1 MQSGASLLV
10 MTRTLRYCF
19 PLGLLGLASATTAQA
34 QTASLRVQVLD
45 SLTRQPVVGAS
56 VGVVGSSV
64 GAAADAGGKLELPD
78 LPDGPVTLQVSALGY
93 RARQLRLTLPLAA
106 PLVVRLGTGGQE
118 LEEVVVTATRTNS
131 RIEDLPTRVEVL
143 GTEELQ
149 EENAIKPG
157 NIASL
162 LGDLAG
168 TQIQPTQP
176 TTGNADLRIQ
186 GLQGRYSQMLR
197 DGMPLFGGYAGS
209 FGILQV
215 PPLDLRQVELI
226 KGSSSTLYGGGAIA
240 GLVNLVSKQPQLS
253 GPERSI
259 TVNGSTLREANLNG
273 FASGRNQH
281 AGYTFFAGGTR
292 QQDVDVNGDG
302 FTDVPRL
309 RSVTVHPRL
318 FVYPSRSSQ
327 LIVGYT
333 GTVERRQ
340 GGDQQVVRT
349 HPDALHQYFVDNRM
363 QRHTAELIYTQ
374 DSLAGGALTLKGTV
388 SSFRRAVNTNTA
400 GFAARQVSY
409 YTEASYLHR
418 LGLKNTL
425 VAGLNLNGEQL
436 RPETGSR
443 TPLQNR
449 YTYTTV
455 GAFAQDDW
463 QVLTPLTVQAGLRL
477 DHHNQ
482 YGSFL
487 LPRLALL
494 YRFSPSFTSRLN
506 GGLGYRVPVP
516 YVNDLDERDYPQVQP
531 LTGVQP
537 ERSTGLN
544 WDVNFQHRFG
554 PELTLTLNQSFFY
567 TQLDHPL
574 ILPEAPAG
582 QAPGLTPLRWYNAGR
597 PLVSQGFETYVRLRE
612 DETELYLGYVFTDAR
627 RRYDAVNPHVELAAR
642 HKLAAVATTEFTEHF
657 AAGIEASYTGR
668 QFLSDGRQTPGYPI
682 MAALLRYQTGPLS
695 LVLNGENLL
704 DYRQT
709 RREAVVL
716 GSRLSPLFP
725 ELWAP
730 IEGRVVNL
738 SATVRW

>member
-1 MQSGASLLV
+1 MAHP
-10 MTRTLRYCF
+10 LRYALPLVLAGCF
-19 PLGLLGLASATTAQA
+19 TSAQA
-34 QTASLRVQVLD
+34 QEMLRVHITD

-56 VGVVGSSV
+56 VGVVGTSV
-64 GAAADAGGKLELPD
+64 GAAADAAGRVELPG
-78 LPDGPVTLQVSALGY
+78 LPAGPATLQISALGY
-93 RARQLRLTLPLAA
+93 RPRRLAVTLPLTA
-106 PLVVRLGTGGQE
+106 PLLVRLAPGGEE

-240 GLVNLVSKQPQLS
+240 GLVNLVSKQPRL
-253 GPERSI
+253 GAPERSV
-259 TVNGSTLREANLNG
+259 TLNQSTLRETNLN
-273 FASGRNQH
+273 AYAAGRNQRL
-281 AGYTFFAGGTR
+281 GYTFFAGGTR
-292 QQDVDVNGDG
+292 QQDVDVNHDG

-309 RSVTVHPRL
+309 RSLTVHPRL
-318 FVYPSRSSQ
+318 FFYPNKTGQ

-340 GGDQQVVRT
+340 GGDQQVVRAAA
-349 HPDALHQYFVDNRM
+349 DAQHQYVVDNQM
-363 QRHTAELIYTQ
+363 QRHTAELIFTQ
-374 DSLAGGALTLKGTV
+374 DSVAGGALTVKGTL
-388 SSFRRAVNTNTA
+388 SSFRREVSTNTV
-400 GFAARQVSY
+400 GFAARQLSY
-409 YTEASYLHR
+409 YSEASYLHR
-418 LGLKNTL
+418 LGLENTL
-425 VAGLNLNGEQL
+425 VAGLNFNGEQL
-436 RPETGSR
+436 RPESSSR
-443 TPLQNR
+443 TPLRNS
-449 YTYTTV
+449 YTYGTV
-455 GAFAQDDW
+455 GAFVQDDW
-463 QVLTPLTVQAGLRL
+463 QPVQPLTVQAGLRL

-482 YGSFL
+482 YGSFV

-494 YRFSPSFTSRLN
+494 YRFSPSLTSRLN

-516 YVNDLDERDYPQVQP
+516 YVNELDERDYPQVQP
-531 LTGVQP
+531 LTGVRA
-537 ERSTGLN
+537 ERSTGVN
-544 WDVNFQHRFG
+544 WDVNYQHRFG
-554 PELTLTLNQSFFY
+554 PELTLTVNQSFFY
-567 TQLDHPL
+567 TELDHPL
-574 ILPEAPAG
+574 VLPDPVVG
-582 QAPGLTPLRWYNAGR
+582 RAPGESPLTWYNARR
-597 PLVSQGFETYVRLRE
+597 PLVSRGFETYIRLRE

-657 AAGIEASYTGR
+657 AAGIEASYTG
-668 QFLSDGRQTPGYPI
+668 QQYLSDGRRTPGYPI
-682 MAALLRYQTGPLS
+682 VAALLRYQAGPLS
-695 LVLNGENLL
+695 VVLNGENLF

-716 GSRLSPLFP
+716 GSRLNPDFP
-725 ELWAP
+725 QLWAP
-730 IEGRVVNL
+730 VEGRVLNL
-738 SATVRW
+738 SVTARF